1 MCLHDVTAVMNH
13 FERLQPTSVHPRWAC
28 AATAQGSTAMWRYK
42 GFQCYL
48 MGDRRTCTSCT
59 ATQCPPF
66 SVGKYSTARG
76 QTREQ
81 ERRKPNLYPP
91 MHRET

>member
-1 MCLHDVTAVMNH
+1 
-13 FERLQPTSVHPRWAC
+13 
-28 AATAQGSTAMWRYK
+28 MWRYK

-66 SVGKYSTARG
+66 SVGNYFTARG
-76 QTREQ
+76 QAREQ
-81 ERRKPNLYPP
+81 KSRKPNLYPP
-91 MHRET
+91 MHWETLMSHKPDAHTPCTLP